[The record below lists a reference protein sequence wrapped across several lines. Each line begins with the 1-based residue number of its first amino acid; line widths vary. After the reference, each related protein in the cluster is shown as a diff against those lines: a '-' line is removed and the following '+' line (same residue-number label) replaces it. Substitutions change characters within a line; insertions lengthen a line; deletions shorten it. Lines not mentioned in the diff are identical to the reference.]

1 MRNNHSLPTT
11 SKFTARC
18 FVQEI
23 ELADKT
29 VRAKDNNEKL
39 HAALQAKAKQAER
52 MMVANQ
58 GLAFE
63 NRSLRND
70 VDLATASEV
79 RTRKHEA
86 WQQRIWPWVFRDRR
100 RMTNER

>member
-1 MRNNHSLPTT
+1 MQRLGAYIKTH
-11 SKFTARC
+11 RC
-18 FVQEI
+18 SAQEI

-29 VRAKDNNEKL
+29 VRAKDSNEKL

-52 MMVANQ
+52 MMVENQ

-79 RTRKHEA
+79 RGS
-86 WQQRIWPWVFRDRR
+86 I
-100 RMTNER
+100 

>member
-1 MRNNHSLPTT
+1 M
-11 SKFTARC
+11 
-18 FVQEI
+18 
-23 ELADKT
+23 
-29 VRAKDNNEKL
+29 RAKNNNEKL

-63 NRSLRND
+63 SRSLRND

-79 RTRKHEA
+79 RGSGKTVNKA
-86 WQQRIWPWVFRDRR
+86 AAFMLRDWR
-100 RMTNER
+100 

>member
-1 MRNNHSLPTT
+1 M
-11 SKFTARC
+11 

-39 HAALQAKAKQAER
+39 HVALQAKAKQAER

-79 RTRKHEA
+79 RAE
-86 WQQRIWPWVFRDRR
+86 VCRR
-100 RMTNER
+100 HTYLIKGWGHGC

>member
-1 MRNNHSLPTT
+1 MFS
-11 SKFTARC
+11 
-18 FVQEI
+18 QEI
-23 ELADKT
+23 ELSDKT

-52 MMVANQ
+52 MMVSNQ

-79 RTRKHEA
+79 LRGCGSHADNGWGT
-86 WQQRIWPWVFRDRR
+86 WC
-100 RMTNER
+100 